1 MALNKAADADTVYWS
16 LAGCTRVP
24 RPGMSGGTVAG
35 RGEPANRCWGARG
48 YADLTTIFGSCR
60 GANQQIVGAAAAAP
74 SDLAYHADVK
84 RSVEQ

>member
-1 MALNKAADADTVYWS
+1 MALNKAADAEHRLLVP
-16 LAGCTRVP
+16 GRVHRSPPP
-24 RPGMSGGTVAG
+24 RYFGGLWLGGAS
-35 RGEPANRCWGARG
+35 REPLQGARG

>member
-1 MALNKAADADTVYWS
+1 MRTPFTGPW
-16 LAGCTRVP
+16 
-24 RPGMSGGTVAG
+24 PGAQECPAQVCRGGLWL
-35 RGEPANRCWGARG
+35 GEPANRCWGARG

>member
-1 MALNKAADADTVYWS
+1 MRNTVYWS

>member
-1 MALNKAADADTVYWS
+1 MRTPFTGPW
-16 LAGCTRVP
+16 
-24 RPGMSGGTVAG
+24 PGAQECPAQVCRGGLWLGGASRRTVAG
-35 RGEPANRCWGARG
+35 G
-48 YADLTTIFGSCR
+48 L

>member
-35 RGEPANRCWGARG
+35 RGEPANRCWGLG
-48 YADLTTIFGSCR
+48 VTPT
-60 GANQQIVGAAAAAP
+60 
-74 SDLAYHADVK
+74 
-84 RSVEQ
+84 